1 MRKRIGLRVDSSFS
15 SPFDSEKVKI
25 YTEYLVSWI
34 KRRVKNAK
42 AKGCIVGISGGIDSA
57 LVVSLCA
64 KAFPNNTIGIVMPI
78 DSMMH
83 DLDDIKKLESAINLK
98 FKTISLE
105 KSFEE
110 IKKSLNNEVDN
121 LLAISNIKP
130 KIKNDC
136 FICICT
142 TK

>member
-1 MRKRIGLRVDSSFS
+1 MIL
-15 SPFDSEKVKI
+15 
-25 YTEYLVSWI
+25 W
-34 KRRVKNAK
+34 
-42 AKGCIVGISGGIDSA
+42 CI
-57 LVVSLCA
+57 
-64 KAFPNNTIGIVMPI
+64 
-78 DSMMH
+78 

-130 KIKNDC
+130 RLRM
-136 FICICT
+136 T
-142 TK
+142 ALYAYAQTK

>member
-83 DLDDIKKLESAINLK
+83 DLDDIKKARKCN
-98 FKTISLE
+98 
-105 KSFEE
+105 
-110 IKKSLNNEVDN
+110 
-121 LLAISNIKP
+121 
-130 KIKNDC
+130 
-136 FICICT
+136 
-142 TK
+142 